1 MVKEKSYSFDTATIL
16 RQHSEDE
23 AAGDW
28 DRVMST
34 KVVTHKS
41 VQFMVV
47 TRRGVAGVFAAGHVT
62 GEIRLAIVH
71 APILYQHSEDE
82 TATNWE
88 TLSSEE
94 DATHKAA
101 QSTVATHSGPTGLL
115 AATHVTG
122 GAVAA
127 FVLVPVPLL
136 QTVEETVPRLDKLYS
151 PRNATH
157 TNAQF
162 AKIFRMMNIASSGQS
177 SAPAIRCFS

>member
-1 MVKEKSYSFDTATIL
+1 
-16 RQHSEDE
+16 
-23 AAGDW
+23 
-28 DRVMST
+28 
-34 KVVTHKS
+34 
-41 VQFMVV
+41 MVV

-122 GAVAA
+122 GEVAA

-177 SAPAIRCFS
+177 SAPAIQCFS